1 MGSWSHE
8 VLVET
13 VDELL
18 GRYRKAGSY
27 SRLAAMLNMPGTE
40 ATLSSVLRGASGQC
54 SFDMEQR
61 IRHGLGLAPRPPYA
75 VPVGGEAAE
84 PAAQVRGPAQR
95 RFDPAQRKRTK
106 RRSIHVSDEVFES
119 LNATRG
125 SRSWNE
131 YLTWLLGGDP
141 GEWISITPRVAWSTD
156 AP

>member
-1 MGSWSHE
+1 LS
-8 VLVET
+8 L
-13 VDELL
+13 
-18 GRYRKAGSY
+18 
-27 SRLAAMLNMPGTE
+27 LAAMLNTPGAE
-40 ATLSSVLRGASGQC
+40 ASLSCVLRRAPGQC

-75 VPVGGEAAE
+75 VPVGGESE

-95 RFDPAQRKRTK
+95 RRK

-125 SRSWNE
+125 SRSWND

-141 GEWISITPRVAWSTD
+141 GEWITITPRVAWSTD